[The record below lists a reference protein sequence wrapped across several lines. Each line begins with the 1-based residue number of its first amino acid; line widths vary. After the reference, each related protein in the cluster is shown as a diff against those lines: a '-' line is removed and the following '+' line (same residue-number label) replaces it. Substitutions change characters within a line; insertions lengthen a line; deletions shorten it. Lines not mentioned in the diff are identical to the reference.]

1 MERRAEH
8 QEDVPLHR
16 IERVAL
22 TLASTLTLFAANAGA
37 VVPTQIMYEPSAYTS
52 FADSPFYPGTPST
65 YFYLQ
70 TFEPGNSATPGY
82 SSPTSG
88 FVSSP
93 SQFSDSVDADDGAI
107 NGSGN
112 GGYAWYSANATSTM
126 TFVFDANVLGTL
138 PTHVGLVWTDVGIVS
153 SGGLGVT
160 NVTFSAYA
168 ADNSL
173 IGTTS
178 GLGLGDGNALGGT
191 AEDRF
196 FGAYSAG
203 GIARI
208 EMSVSNSVDWE
219 VDHLQYGTLNPVPE
233 PEQWL
238 LMALGLAGVAT
249 VARRRRSAA

>member
-1 MERRAEH
+1 M
-8 QEDVPLHR
+8 QQVHR
-16 IERVAL
+16 YTVAAAAA
-22 TLASTLTLFAANAGA
+22 LACVSAPASAIVSTEIL
-37 VVPTQIMYEPSAYTS
+37 YEPTAYLS
-52 FADSPFYPGTPST
+52 FSDSPFNGLSFS
-65 YFYLQ
+65 YFHRQ
-70 TFEPGNSATPGY
+70 TFEPGNAATPGY
-82 SSPTSG
+82 SSPTNG

-107 NGSGN
+107 DGSGN

-138 PTHVGLVWTDVGIVS
+138 PTHVGLVWTDVGNVT
-153 SGGLGVT
+153 SGSIGVT
-160 NVTFSAYA
+160 DVTFSAYA
-168 ADNSL
+168 ADNTL
-173 IGTTS
+173 IGSTA
-178 GLGLGDGNALGGT
+178 GLNLGDGNALGGT

-219 VDHLQYGTLNPVPE
+219 VDHLQYGALNPVPE

-238 LMALGLAGVAT
+238 LMALGLAGIAVRKLCQAPFPRPSIPISST
-249 VARRRRSAA
+249 